1 METMEAIA
9 AEAAAAAPAQ
19 NKRRRNS
26 SLSGEQ
32 DTKQRE

>member
-1 METMEAIA
+1 METMEAM
-9 AEAAAAAPAQ
+9 AAATPAQ